1 MIRVQGDTAVSDTG
15 FTLRVTKVD
24 PHDPQ
29 HSPRIEYQEGG
40 RVLKGGLESQWS
52 LKVFVSWEWEP
63 PFKQELITADRR
75 KQIEENIIGALD
87 SLGHYYYSF

>member
-1 MIRVQGDTAVSDTG
+1 MITVQGDTAVSDTG

-24 PHDPQ
+24 PYDPQ
-29 HSPRIEYQEGG
+29 HSPRIEYQEGE

-52 LKVFVSWEWEP
+52 LKVLVSWEWEP
-63 PFKQELITADRR
+63 PYGQELITADRR
-75 KQIEENIIGALD
+75 EQIQENIIAALD